1 MTLDSFPRYHDAE
14 KEVLLGLVW
23 NNMHHKGPA
32 EPKPKS
38 KSDISPRR
46 TRRARRKKVF
56 FLRFNALYY
65 PVFVSFVRFVV
76 TKSM

>member
-1 MTLDSFPRYHDAE
+1 LTLILSSGLMTLGSFPRYHDAE
-14 KEVLLGLVW
+14 
-23 NNMHHKGPA
+23 KGPA